1 MMFIEQGYGVFG
13 SGDLWFVFNILFI
26 FGVIIILYFVNFNF
40 RFDFLNYIFVLIFFI
55 KYILIIVY
63 IGYGE

>member
-1 MMFIEQGYGVFG
+1 MVC
-13 SGDLWFVFNILFI
+13 VFNILFI